1 MDPLVPIVPMKD
13 IANVRSTLKDYNVNV
28 ARISI
33 LVSLPVNFVNVMK
46 KVDYTTIVT
55 RQQVTVSVNR
65 K

>member
-28 ARISI
+28 ARTSI
-33 LVSLPVNFVNVMK
+33 LASLPVNFVNVTK
-46 KVDYTTIVT
+46 KVVYTTIVT

>member
-28 ARISI
+28 ARTSI
-33 LVSLPVNFVNVMK
+33 LVSLPVNFVNVTK
-46 KVDYTTIVT
+46 KANYTTIVT

>member
-1 MDPLVPIVPMKD
+1 MDLLVPVAPTKD
-13 IANVRSTLKDYNVNV
+13 NADVRSTSKDYNVNV
-28 ARISI
+28 ARTSI
-33 LVSLPVNFVNVMK
+33 LVSLPVNFVNVTK

>member
-13 IANVRSTLKDYNVNV
+13 IANVRSTSKDYNVNV
-28 ARISI
+28 ARTSI
-33 LVSLPVNFVNVMK
+33 LASLPVNFVNVTK
-46 KVDYTTIVT
+46 KVVYTTIVT

>member
-28 ARISI
+28 ARTSI
-33 LVSLPVNFVNVMK
+33 LASLPVNFVNVTK